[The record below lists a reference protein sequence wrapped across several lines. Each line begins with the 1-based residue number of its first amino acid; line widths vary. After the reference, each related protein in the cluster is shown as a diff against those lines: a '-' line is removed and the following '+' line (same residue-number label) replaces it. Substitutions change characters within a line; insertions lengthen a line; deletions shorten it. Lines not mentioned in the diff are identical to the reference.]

1 MAHYPTT
8 PSVAAFQY
16 ELLCQ
21 RNLEFARHQR
31 LCAPFSAEVARLDVA
46 VYDATILYLRA
57 VAATQ
62 SLSGARPKT

>member
-8 PSVAAFQY
+8 PSVVAFQY

-21 RNLEFARHQR
+21 RNLEFARNQR
-31 LCAPFSAEVARLDVA
+31 LCAAFGAEVARLDTA
-46 VYDATILYLRA
+46 VYDATVLYLRA

-62 SLSGARPKT
+62 SLNRATPNP